1 MTSHPP
7 RELRFRP
14 FRRIREVVL
23 PTKRLV
29 KRPVR
34 LLTLHRTEKRRVTPA
49 AFHQMISSAT
59 IVARVLQRRQKLILL
74 LKVTRR
80 RDVTARCCHDNSSFF
95 FSHLPRS
102 DRSGL
107 LLVHSLSRKVHG
119 RMYRESRRAFSSGE
133 NCNLGILA
141 KDQVGRYGRGR
152 VCQHQQCRRPFKF
165 RKSGRRI
172 RSSVCNAV

>member
-1 MTSHPP
+1 MLLTIFQNRLLPVTSHPP

-80 RDVTARCCHDNSSFF
+80 RDVSARCCHNNSFIW
-95 FSHLPRS
+95 R
-102 DRSGL
+102 
-107 LLVHSLSRKVHG
+107 
-119 RMYRESRRAFSSGE
+119 
-133 NCNLGILA
+133 
-141 KDQVGRYGRGR
+141 
-152 VCQHQQCRRPFKF
+152 
-165 RKSGRRI
+165 
-172 RSSVCNAV
+172 